1 MFFACDAEFLCR
13 FSNLSAQHINLKST
27 FLPPVK
33 IGKKCMGGGQTS
45 NLKNNVRFV
54 SRPQKPLQN
63 YFVIFYGK
71 CFLEISKHSA
81 VLEP

>member
-13 FSNLSAQHINLKST
+13 FSNLSAQHINLKPLSK
-27 FLPPVK
+27 LEK
-33 IGKKCMGGGQTS
+33 MCMGGVQTS